1 MENFNEQILEQD
13 YESLLN
19 ELRFYQSIRSLGED
33 LEVRLY
39 NFLNSIQSKNNRQ
52 FDITYNLREIID
64 IIQTLNTDYAKWM
77 GDGGNE

>member
-1 MENFNEQILEQD
+1 MQEVDSMDNFNEQILEYD
-13 YESLLN
+13 YESLIN

-52 FDITYNLREIID
+52 
-64 IIQTLNTDYAKWM
+64 
-77 GDGGNE
+77 

>member
-1 MENFNEQILEQD
+1 MENFNEQILEYD

-39 NFLNSIQSKNNRQ
+39 NFLNSIQNKNNRQ

-64 IIQTLNTDYAKWM
+64 IIQTLNTD
-77 GDGGNE
+77 

>member
-1 MENFNEQILEQD
+1 MQEVDSMDNFNEQILEYD

-52 FDITYNLREIID
+52 
-64 IIQTLNTDYAKWM
+64 
-77 GDGGNE
+77 

>member
-1 MENFNEQILEQD
+1 MQEVDSMDNFNEQILEYD

-39 NFLNSIQSKNNRQ
+39 NFLNSIQSNNNRQ
-52 FDITYNLREIID
+52 
-64 IIQTLNTDYAKWM
+64 
-77 GDGGNE
+77 